1 MTYAKQVGRGL
12 GWASLLIGLTEI
24 AAPRKLEQAM
34 GIGNGRHTGVLRVL
48 GIREILQGIDIL
60 WHRDPGPGVEARVA
74 GDMIDMAMLAAAA
87 LKTRRMSGF
96 LSIAAAV
103 AGIGVLD
110 AICAKQLASR
120 NRLWR

>member
-1 MTYAKQVGRGL
+1 MYATQVGRTL
-12 GWASLLIGLTEI
+12 GWASLLIGLSEI

-48 GIREILQGIDIL
+48 GIREILQGLDIL
-60 WHRDPGPGVEARVA
+60 WHRDPEPGVKARVA

-87 LKTRRMSGF
+87 MKTRRMSGL

-103 AGIGVLD
+103 VGIGVLD
-110 AICAKQLASR
+110 TLCARQLAARSVFR
-120 NRLWR
+120 R